1 MKKKFL
7 TPLFFLAPS
16 LIIISCFVIFPVFF
30 SFYISL
36 TDFNVRSL
44 INWGNAK
51 FIGLANYKSLLQD
64 QLFLKC
70 IVNTLYFVVLMVP
83 LALVLSLALALLL
96 NLPITR
102 FRNFFRIGFFMPYI
116 SDAIAITTVW
126 YWVVSK
132 DYGIL
137 NLILGWFGIEGPS
150 WLTDTRYAM
159 LAIVGLVV
167 WRSLGYYALLY
178 LAGLQNIPE
187 QLYEAAEIDG
197 ATGGQKIRYITIPL
211 LAPTTLFI
219 SITSIIGGFQLFAE
233 PLTLTNGGGP
243 MDATKTIVLFIYENG
258 FRYFKMG
265 YSAASSYILFAFI
278 FIVTLIQIKFRDQ
291 EISY

>member
-1 MKKKFL
+1 VKKKFL

>member
-1 MKKKFL
+1 MKKKYL
-7 TPLFFLAPS
+7 TPLLFLAPS
-16 LIIISCFVIFPVFF
+16 LLIIFCFVIFPIFF
-30 SFYISL
+30 SLFISL

-44 INWGNAK
+44 VHWGNAK
-51 FIGLANYKSLLQD
+51 FIGLANYQQLFQD
-64 QLFLKC
+64 ELFLKC
-70 IVNTLYFVVLMVP
+70 IGNTLYFVVLMVP
-83 LALVLSLALALLL
+83 LALILSLTLALLL
-96 NLPITR
+96 NFPFIK
-102 FRNFFRIGFFMPYI
+102 FRKLFRTGYFMPYI
-116 SDAIAITTVW
+116 SDSIAISTVW

-137 NLILGWFGIEGPS
+137 NHILGWFGIPGPS
-150 WLTDTRYAM
+150 WLADPRFAM
-159 LAIVGLVV
+159 FAIVGLVV
-167 WRSLGYYALLY
+167 WRSLGYYAFLY

-197 ATGGQKIRYITIPL
+197 ASLGQKIRHITIPL

-243 MDATKTIVLFIYENG
+243 MDATKSIVLFIYENG

-278 FIVTLIQIKFRDQ
+278 FIVTIIQIKFRDQ
-291 EISY
+291 EILY

>member
-1 MKKKFL
+1 
-7 TPLFFLAPS
+7 
-16 LIIISCFVIFPVFF
+16 
-30 SFYISL
+30 
-36 TDFNVRSL
+36 
-44 INWGNAK
+44 
-51 FIGLANYKSLLQD
+51 
-64 QLFLKC
+64 
-70 IVNTLYFVVLMVP
+70 
-83 LALVLSLALALLL
+83 
-96 NLPITR
+96 
-102 FRNFFRIGFFMPYI
+102 
-116 SDAIAITTVW
+116 
-126 YWVVSK
+126 
-132 DYGIL
+132 
-137 NLILGWFGIEGPS
+137 
-150 WLTDTRYAM
+150 
-159 LAIVGLVV
+159 
-167 WRSLGYYALLY
+167 
-178 LAGLQNIPE
+178 AGLQNIPE

>member
-197 ATGGQKIRYITIPL
+197 ATGGQKIR
-211 LAPTTLFI
+211 
-219 SITSIIGGFQLFAE
+219 S
-233 PLTLTNGGGP
+233 
-243 MDATKTIVLFIYENG
+243 
-258 FRYFKMG
+258 RY
-265 YSAASSYILFAFI
+265 
-278 FIVTLIQIKFRDQ
+278 
-291 EISY
+291 

>member
-1 MKKKFL
+1 MKRKFM
-7 TPLFFLAPS
+7 TPFLFLAPS
-16 LIIISCFVIFPVFF
+16 LVIISCFVVFPVFF
-30 SFYISL
+30 SLYISL

-44 INWGNAK
+44 VNWGSAK
-51 FIGLANYKSLLQD
+51 FIGLANYQRLLHD

-70 IVNTLYFVVLMVP
+70 IGNTLYFVVLMVP
-83 LALVLSLALALLL
+83 LALILSLALALLL
-96 NLPITR
+96 NLPLTKM
-102 FRNFFRIGFFMPYI
+102 RNFFRIGFFMPYI

-137 NLILGWFGIEGPS
+137 NLILSWFGIEGPS
-150 WLTDTRYAM
+150 WLTDVRYAM

-197 ATGGQKIRYITIPL
+197 ASGWKKIKHITIPL

-233 PLTLTNGGGP
+233 PLALTSGGGP
-243 MDATKTIVLFIYENG
+243 MDATKSIVLFIYENG

-265 YSAASSYILFAFI
+265 YASASSYILFAFI
-278 FIVTLIQIKFRDQ
+278 FIVTLFQIKFRDQ
-291 EISY
+291 EIN

>member
-1 MKKKFL
+1 MKKKYL
-7 TPLFFLAPS
+7 TPLLFLAPS
-16 LIIISCFVIFPVFF
+16 LLIIFCFVIFPIFF
-30 SFYISL
+30 SLFISL
-36 TDFNVRSL
+36 TDFNVHSL
-44 INWGNAK
+44 VHWGNAK
-51 FIGLANYKSLLQD
+51 FIGLANYQQLFQD
-64 QLFLKC
+64 ELFLKC
-70 IVNTLYFVVLMVP
+70 IGNTLYFVVLMVP
-83 LALVLSLALALLL
+83 LALILSLTLALLL
-96 NLPITR
+96 NLPFIK
-102 FRNFFRIGFFMPYI
+102 FRKLFRTGYFMPYI
-116 SDAIAITTVW
+116 SDSIAISTVW

-137 NLILGWFGIEGPS
+137 NHILSWFGIPGPS
-150 WLTDTRYAM
+150 WLADPRFAM
-159 LAIVGLVV
+159 FAIVGLVV
-167 WRSLGYYALLY
+167 WRSLGYYAFLY

-197 ATGGQKIRYITIPL
+197 ASLGQKIRHITIPL

-243 MDATKTIVLFIYENG
+243 MDTTKTIVLFIYENG

-278 FIVTLIQIKFRDQ
+278 FIVTIIQIKFRDQ
-291 EISY
+291 EILY

>member
-1 MKKKFL
+1 MRKKYLSPLLFL
-7 TPLFFLAPS
+7 SPS
-16 LIIISCFVIFPVFF
+16 LIIIFCFVIFPVF
-30 SFYISL
+30 SSLYISL

-44 INWGNAK
+44 VNWGNAK
-51 FIGLANYKSLLQD
+51 FIGLKNYGYLLQD
-64 QLFLKC
+64 ELFLKC
-70 IVNTLYFVVLMVP
+70 IVNTLYFVILMVP
-83 LALVLSLALALLL
+83 LVLVLSLTLALIL
-96 NLPITR
+96 NLPIVKL
-102 FRNFFRIGFFMPYI
+102 RNFFQMGYFMPYI
-116 SDAIAITTVW
+116 SDGIAISTVW

-137 NLILGWFGIEGPS
+137 NHILSWFGIKGPG
-150 WLTDTRYAM
+150 WLTDVRFAM

-167 WRSLGYYALLY
+167 WRSLGYYAMLY
-178 LAGLQNIPE
+178 LAGLQNIPQ

-197 ATGGQKIRYITIPL
+197 ANRWQKIRYVTIPL

-219 SITSIIGGFQLFAE
+219 SITSIIGGFQLFTE

-265 YSAASSYILFAFI
+265 YAAASSYILFAFI
-278 FIVTLIQIKFRDQ
+278 FIVTLLQIKFGDQ
-291 EISY
+291 KY